1 MVILGVAGISYAY
14 WSFNATQKSVNVI
27 GTDCLNIEMI
37 EESEGISL
45 LETHPISNEEG
56 MKLTPYTFTIK
67 NTCNSLVDYTIN
79 LESMEIDERLDSHY
93 VAVSFDDQG
102 INVLAN
108 YDEAR
113 PMYQDNDYTGVESR
127 VLLKG
132 YLDSKESSSHTLRI
146 WMDEASDEESM
157 DKNFVSKIVVSGTP
171 NTVLATSPDVTAL
184 NFMKNGDE
192 IKDLSSTNG
201 FVYDNQVTIN
211 CAGDKSQCYIKV
223 SKDVDITGS
232 ILKKCSADAPYL
244 DCQDVYDFSSLE
256 AGVWYRT
263 SRIIT
268 FKSKEGEHDNPV
280 IEYLSCVGDKC
291 TDGTEVTLANIDRVA
306 PSLEVVRTPSS
317 TNSASIVLNASDSD
331 SGLQNVVA
339 KFGESPDAINQPTI
353 FRNDEYVLEHLSNNK
368 TYYYE
373 IVALDKVGN
382 VTTVTG
388 SLTTKDLALPE
399 IVTEYQDKEGNRLDQ
414 TTNYSYLANVS
425 ISFSDSNQHFV
436 RITNSVSLPP
446 ISNITCGNGDLPG
459 ACSENSTSETQ
470 DVWYKVDGNQTLTFD
485 QENNQHVLIKAISY
499 DGVNYSDVKEV
510 TLPFI
515 DRTAPSLTLNTAVTS
530 SNSISVPLAT
540 NDASGI
546 KAIACVY
553 GTDSNYGTNA
563 SSVNTGNCSLTNLRN
578 NTTYYYQVT
587 VEDFAGNKTIKTGS
601 AKTGDITKPTVT
613 MTGYN
618 KSNASISAQ
627 NGYFYKETA
636 GITFNTTNVS
646 NPSRYIKSS
655 VAGTSNVTLVQ
666 SCGTGTNPGA
676 CTNTSGTSMA
686 ANTWYKVNDNVTIT
700 YENALNSTG
709 TVYAV
714 LYDGVNFSTSG
725 TGTISK
731 IDRTA
736 PSATIDTPTKTTAT
750 ANIPITTSDNE
761 SQVSGV
767 TCKYGTNENNLANS
781 GTIKNQYDELNANG
795 KIIGATKENGYVS
808 LDGTDDLINL
818 DLANQDFS
826 NGQTLA
832 IKFRYKGSDGTS
844 KYILANIEQAGT
856 GFYYRGNGELVYELF
871 YNEYHIFETKVVLKE
886 NTDYTVIAT
895 YDNHTV
901 KIYVNGIMVNSSE
914 FEGTIKTSTAPYV
927 IGANPSP
934 SLNFNSDYANIDVY
948 NAAIYNRAITE
959 SEITSDDIIVTNN
972 TNLLNF
978 VDFTHKKS
986 NCSLT
991 NLNNNTTYYY
1001 QIVVTD
1007 NVGNQTAK
1015 TGSVTTGTMSI
1026 PSVTINGYNKDGTKV
1041 DAQNGYHYKVVAA
1054 VSFSASDLSSS
1065 AYYVKSTSATVSNI
1079 DGYACGTASNPSTCG
1094 TSATKSFAAD
1104 TWYKVSSNLNL
1115 TYETENSNN
1124 ATVYAIVWDGTK
1136 FSSTGTGTVSKIDRT
1151 APTGLQVTN
1160 PTNGNWTNQHF
1171 SVVLESQDSK
1181 SGIEKYAYSYDN
1193 SSWTYYSNSAS
1204 TSFTTTNFAQERNQ
1218 LAYFRVCD
1226 KLNNCSSSISTQ
1238 VKLDTSAPTF
1248 SLGTVSVDKTTASVP
1263 VNSINADISGQKSL
1277 TCTGA
1282 GACSCSGSVCKAT
1295 GLTSGTSYT
1304 MTITLTDNATNTT
1317 SKTVTFKTESDLIF
1331 SQVSVGQY
1339 VKYKPSK
1346 SSYSISTSLTGYS
1359 SYQTINPSELDLWR
1373 VIRKNSDGSIDLVSE
1388 YLSSKSIAFEEKEGY
1403 KKYIGTLNTI
1413 ASQYETSGIT
1423 SGSRY
1428 MGYNGQT
1435 QNITDETALN
1445 KTSDAAWTSSTTAS
1459 NSPKGSIREAQ
1470 GGGDT
1475 LYETDTDLVR
1485 AACGNTLIA
1494 KESGAL
1500 LNREYWLASRFFE
1513 YYDSDNW
1520 SFEARN
1526 VDRNGDVKVGMYYWP
1541 NNSFNVR
1548 GMSYLRPIVTLKA
1561 GIQASSGDGTK
1572 SNPWKVN

>member
-1 MVILGVAGISYAY
+1 M
-14 WSFNATQKSVNVI
+14 
-27 GTDCLNIEMI
+27 
-37 EESEGISL
+37 
-45 LETHPISNEEG
+45 
-56 MKLTPYTFTIK
+56 
-67 NTCNSLVDYTIN
+67 
-79 LESMEIDERLDSHY
+79 
-93 VAVSFDDQG
+93 
-102 INVLAN
+102 
-108 YDEAR
+108 
-113 PMYQDNDYTGVESR
+113 
-127 VLLKG
+127 
-132 YLDSKESSSHTLRI
+132 
-146 WMDEASDEESM
+146 
-157 DKNFVSKIVVSGTP
+157 
-171 NTVLATSPDVTAL
+171 
-184 NFMKNGDE
+184 
-192 IKDLSSTNG
+192 
-201 FVYDNQVTIN
+201 
-211 CAGDKSQCYIKV
+211 
-223 SKDVDITGS
+223 
-232 ILKKCSADAPYL
+232 KKCSADAPYL

-646 NPSRYIKSS
+646 SPSRYIKSS
-655 VAGTSNVTLVQ
+655 VAGKSSVTLVQ
-666 SCGTGTNPGA
+666 SCGTGTTPGA
-676 CTNTSGTSMA
+676 CTNASGTSMA

-700 YENALNSTG
+700 YESALSSTG
-709 TVYAV
+709 TVYAL

-736 PSATIDTPTKTTAT
+736 PSATIGTPTKTTAT
-750 ANIPITTSDNE
+750 ANIPITTSDSE

-767 TCKYGTNENNLANS
+767 TCKYGTTS
-781 GTIKNQYDELNANG
+781 GTY
-795 KIIGATKENGYVS
+795 
-808 LDGTDDLINL
+808 
-818 DLANQDFS
+818 
-826 NGQTLA
+826 
-832 IKFRYKGSDGTS
+832 
-844 KYILANIEQAGT
+844 
-856 GFYYRGNGELVYELF
+856 
-871 YNEYHIFETKVVLKE
+871 
-886 NTDYTVIAT
+886 
-895 YDNHTV
+895 
-901 KIYVNGIMVNSSE
+901 
-914 FEGTIKTSTAPYV
+914 
-927 IGANPSP
+927 
-934 SLNFNSDYANIDVY
+934 
-948 NAAIYNRAITE
+948 
-959 SEITSDDIIVTNN
+959 N
-972 TNLLNF
+972 TNASS
-978 VDFTHKKS
+978 VSTTK
-986 NCSLT
+986 CGLT
-991 NLNNNTTYYY
+991 GLSNNTTYYY

-1007 NVGNQTAK
+1007 KVGNQTTK

-1041 DAQNGYHYKVVAA
+1041 NAQNGYHYKVVAA
-1054 VSFSASDLSSS
+1054 VSFSASGLSSS
-1065 AYYVKSTSATVSNI
+1065 AYYVKSTRATVSSVN
-1079 DGYACGTASNPSTCG
+1079 GYACGTGSNPSTCG
-1094 TSATKSFAAD
+1094 TTATKSFAAG

-1124 ATVYAIVWDGTK
+1124 ATVYAVVWDGAK
-1136 FSSTGTGTVSKIDRT
+1136 YSSTGTGTVSKIDRT
-1151 APTGLQVTN
+1151 APSTPIVTN
-1160 PTNGNWTNQHF
+1160 PTNGNWTNQRTRITVT
-1171 SVVLESQDSK
+1171 SSDSGSSISK
-1181 SGIEKYAYSYDN
+1181 IEYAYEYNKTDWINDWSGN
-1193 SSWTYYSNSAS
+1193 L
-1204 TSFTTTNFAQERNQ
+1204 TTNGNQKSISGNWSAERDTK
-1218 LAYFRVCD
+1218 LYFRACD
-1226 KLNNCSSSISTQ
+1226 ALNNCSSSSSTP
-1238 VKLDTSAPTF
+1238 VKIDTTPPTF

>member
-1 MVILGVAGISYAY
+1 MKKKRVVYLSLTILMVILGVAGISYAY

-201 FVYDNQVTIN
+201 FAYDNQVTIN

-268 FKSKEGEHDNPV
+268 FKSKEGEHANPV

-291 TDGTEVTLANIDRVA
+291 TDRTEVTLANIDRVP

-373 IVALDKVGN
+373 IVGLDKVGN

-414 TTNYSYLANVS
+414 TTNYSYLANATL
-425 ISFSDSNQHFV
+425 SFSDTTQHFV
-436 RITNSVSLPP
+436 RITNSVGLPS

-459 ACSENSTSETQ
+459 ACSENGTSETQ
-470 DVWYKVDGNQTLTFD
+470 DVWYKVDGNKTFTFD
-485 QENNQHVLIKAISY
+485 QENNQHVTIKAISY

-546 KAIACVY
+546 KTIACVY

-655 VAGTSNVTLVQ
+655 VAGTSNVALVQ

-700 YENALNSTG
+700 YESALNSTG

-736 PSATIDTPTKTTAT
+736 PGATIGTPTKTTAT
-750 ANIPITTSDNE
+750 ANIPITTSDSE

-767 TCKYGTNENNLANS
+767 TCKYGTTS
-781 GTIKNQYDELNANG
+781 GTY
-795 KIIGATKENGYVS
+795 
-808 LDGTDDLINL
+808 
-818 DLANQDFS
+818 
-826 NGQTLA
+826 
-832 IKFRYKGSDGTS
+832 
-844 KYILANIEQAGT
+844 
-856 GFYYRGNGELVYELF
+856 
-871 YNEYHIFETKVVLKE
+871 
-886 NTDYTVIAT
+886 
-895 YDNHTV
+895 
-901 KIYVNGIMVNSSE
+901 
-914 FEGTIKTSTAPYV
+914 
-927 IGANPSP
+927 
-934 SLNFNSDYANIDVY
+934 
-948 NAAIYNRAITE
+948 
-959 SEITSDDIIVTNN
+959 N
-972 TNLLNF
+972 TNASS
-978 VDFTHKKS
+978 VSTTS
-986 NCSLT
+986 CGLT
-991 NLNNNTTYYY
+991 GLNNNTTYYY

-1007 NVGNQTAK
+1007 KVGNQTTK
-1015 TGSVTTGTMSI
+1015 TGSLTTGTMST

-1041 DAQNGYHYKVVAA
+1041 NAQNGYHYKVVAD
-1054 VSFSASDLSSS
+1054 VSFSASGLSSS
-1065 AYYVKSTSATVSNI
+1065 AYYVKSTSATVSSV
-1079 DGYACGTASNPSTCG
+1079 DGYSCGTGSNPSTCG
-1094 TSATKSFAAD
+1094 TSATKSFAAG

-1115 TYETENSNN
+1115 TYETETSNN
-1124 ATVYAIVWDGTK
+1124 ATIYAAIWDGAK
-1136 FSSTGTGTVSKIDRT
+1136 YSSNGTGTVSKIDRT
-1151 APTGLQVTN
+1151 APSVPTFTN
-1160 PTNGNWTNQHF
+1160 SSNGNWVNTDLRITAT
-1171 SVVLESQDSK
+1171 SSDSG
-1181 SGIEKYAYSYDN
+1181 SGIEIIQYHYNTHGDN
-1193 SSWTYYSNSAS
+1193 EWAS
-1204 TSFTTTNFAQERNQ
+1204 DWGENYTTNGTSKTIGGTWGAEND
-1218 LAYFRVCD
+1218 LVVTFRACD
-1226 KLNNCSSSISTQ
+1226 KLNNCSNSSSSTN
-1238 VKLDTSAPTF
+1238 VKIDKSSPTF
-1248 SLGTVSVDKTTASVP
+1248 STGTVTVGKNTIEIPLNNVDT
-1263 VNSINADISGQKSL
+1263 SISGEKSRTCSISGQD
-1277 TCTGA
+1277 C
-1282 GACSCSGSVCKAT
+1282 ACNSIHCASWALSP
-1295 GLTSGTSYT
+1295 GTSYT
-1304 MTITLTDNATNTT
+1304 MTITLTDNAGNQTT
-1317 SKTVTFKTESDLIF
+1317 KSVTAKTESDIL
-1331 SQVSVGQY
+1331 SSSVDVGGYVSY
-1339 VKYKPSK
+1339 TPSK
-1346 SSYSISTSLTGYS
+1346 TSYTISTSESGYTS
-1359 SYQTINPSELDLWR
+1359 NQTINPSELNLWR
-1373 VIRKNSDGSIDLVSE
+1373 VIRKNSDGTIDLVSE
-1388 YLSSKSIAFEEKEGY
+1388 YTSKKDVYFGGKVGY
-1403 KKYIGTLNTI
+1403 KNSVGTLNRI
-1413 ASQYETSGIT
+1413 ANSYGTSGIT

-1435 QNITDETALN
+1435 ETITDDTMLDKTTAP
-1445 KTSDAAWTSSTTAS
+1445 WTESTTAT
-1459 NSPKGSIREAQ
+1459 NSPKGSTRERQ
-1470 GGGDT
+1470 GGGDM
-1475 LYETDTDLVR
+1475 LYETDTNLVK
-1485 AACGNTLIA
+1485 AACGNLKAYRANTT
-1494 KESGAL
+1494 SFVS
-1500 LNREYWLASRFFE
+1500 YWLASREFV
-1513 YYDSDNW
+1513 YSNSRWYLVV
-1520 SFEARN
+1520 RN
-1526 VDRNGDVKVGMYYWP
+1526 VGTSGNIDS
-1541 NNSFNVR
+1541 NSLNTFAF
-1548 GMSYLRPIVTLKA
+1548 SYNDYNLQYALRPIVTLKS
-1561 GIQASSGDGTK
+1561 GITALSGDGTK
-1572 SNPWKVN
+1572 NNPWKVN

>member
-1 MVILGVAGISYAY
+1 MKKKRVVYLSLTILMVILGVAGISYAY

-201 FVYDNQVTIN
+201 FAYDNQVTIN

-268 FKSKEGEHDNPV
+268 FKSKEGEHANPV

-291 TDGTEVTLANIDRVA
+291 TDRTEVTLANIDRVP

-373 IVALDKVGN
+373 IVGLDKVGN

-414 TTNYSYLANVS
+414 TTNYSYLANATL
-425 ISFSDSNQHFV
+425 SFSDTTQHFV
-436 RITNSVSLPP
+436 RITNSVGLPS

-459 ACSENSTSETQ
+459 ACSENGTSETQ
-470 DVWYKVDGNQTLTFD
+470 DVWYKVDGNKTFTFD
-485 QENNQHVLIKAISY
+485 QENNQHVTIKAISY

-546 KAIACVY
+546 KTIACVY

-655 VAGTSNVTLVQ
+655 VAGTSNVALVQ

-700 YENALNSTG
+700 YESALNSTG

-736 PSATIDTPTKTTAT
+736 PDATIGTPTKTTAT
-750 ANIPITTSDNE
+750 ANIPITTSDSE

-767 TCKYGTNENNLANS
+767 TCKYGTTS
-781 GTIKNQYDELNANG
+781 GTY
-795 KIIGATKENGYVS
+795 
-808 LDGTDDLINL
+808 
-818 DLANQDFS
+818 
-826 NGQTLA
+826 
-832 IKFRYKGSDGTS
+832 
-844 KYILANIEQAGT
+844 
-856 GFYYRGNGELVYELF
+856 
-871 YNEYHIFETKVVLKE
+871 
-886 NTDYTVIAT
+886 
-895 YDNHTV
+895 
-901 KIYVNGIMVNSSE
+901 
-914 FEGTIKTSTAPYV
+914 
-927 IGANPSP
+927 
-934 SLNFNSDYANIDVY
+934 
-948 NAAIYNRAITE
+948 
-959 SEITSDDIIVTNN
+959 N
-972 TNLLNF
+972 TNASS
-978 VDFTHKKS
+978 VSTTS
-986 NCSLT
+986 CGLT
-991 NLNNNTTYYY
+991 GLNNNTTYYY

-1007 NVGNQTAK
+1007 KVGNQTTK
-1015 TGSVTTGTMSI
+1015 TGSLTTGTMST

-1041 DAQNGYHYKVVAA
+1041 NAQNGYHYKVVAD
-1054 VSFSASDLSSS
+1054 VSFSASGLSSS
-1065 AYYVKSTSATVSNI
+1065 AYYVKSTSATVSSV
-1079 DGYACGTASNPSTCG
+1079 DGYSCGTGSNPSTCG
-1094 TSATKSFAAD
+1094 TSATKSFAAG

-1115 TYETENSNN
+1115 TYETETSNN
-1124 ATVYAIVWDGTK
+1124 ATIYAAIWDGAK
-1136 FSSTGTGTVSKIDRT
+1136 YSSNGTGTVSKIDRT
-1151 APTGLQVTN
+1151 APSVPTFTN
-1160 PTNGNWTNQHF
+1160 SSNGNWVNTDLRITAT
-1171 SVVLESQDSK
+1171 SSDSG
-1181 SGIEKYAYSYDN
+1181 SGIEIIQYHYNTHGDN
-1193 SSWTYYSNSAS
+1193 EWAS
-1204 TSFTTTNFAQERNQ
+1204 DWGENYTTNGTSKTIGGTWGAEND
-1218 LAYFRVCD
+1218 LVVTFRACD
-1226 KLNNCSSSISTQ
+1226 KLNNCSNSSSSTN
-1238 VKLDTSAPTF
+1238 VKIDKSSPTF
-1248 SLGTVSVDKTTASVP
+1248 STGTVTVGKNTIEIPLNNVDTS
-1263 VNSINADISGQKSL
+1263 ISGEKSR
-1277 TCTGA
+1277 TCSVSGQDC
-1282 GACSCSGSVCKAT
+1282 ACDSTHCASWALSP
-1295 GLTSGTSYT
+1295 GTSYT
-1304 MTITLTDNATNTT
+1304 MTITLTDNAGNQTT
-1317 SKTVTFKTESDLIF
+1317 KSVTAKTESDIL
-1331 SQVSVGQY
+1331 SSSVDVGGYVSY
-1339 VKYKPSK
+1339 TPSK
-1346 SSYSISTSLTGYS
+1346 TSYTISTSESGYTS
-1359 SYQTINPSELDLWR
+1359 NQTINPSELNLWR
-1373 VIRKNSDGSIDLVSE
+1373 VIRKNSDGTIDLVSE
-1388 YLSSKSIAFEEKEGY
+1388 YTSKKDVYFGGKVGY
-1403 KKYIGTLNTI
+1403 KNYVGTLNRI
-1413 ASQYETSGIT
+1413 ANSYETSGIT
-1423 SGSRY
+1423 SGSRS
-1428 MGYNGQT
+1428 MGYDGQT
-1435 QNITDETALN
+1435 EYIADETALN
-1445 KTSDAAWTSSTTAS
+1445 KTTSPWTESTTAT
-1459 NSPKGSIREAQ
+1459 NSPKGSTRERQ

-1475 LYETDTDLVR
+1475 LYETDTNLVKV
-1485 AACGNTLIA
+1485 ACGNLKAYRVNTT
-1494 KESGAL
+1494 SFTSYG
-1500 LNREYWLASRFFE
+1500 LASRYFE
-1513 YYDSDNW
+1513 YTNSTYWYFLARVVNITGSIDSYLYN
-1520 SFEARN
+1520 SSIG
-1526 VDRNGDVKVGMYYWP
+1526 VDEYSVQCT
-1541 NNSFNVR
+1541 
-1548 GMSYLRPIVTLKA
+1548 LRPIVTLKS

-1572 SNPWKVN
+1572 TSPWKVN

>member
-1 MVILGVAGISYAY
+1 MKKKRIVYLSLTILMVILGVAGISYAY

-157 DKNFVSKIVVSGTP
+157 NKNFVSKIVVSGTP

-317 TNSASIVLNASDSD
+317 TNSASLVLNASDSD

-388 SLTTKDLALPE
+388 SLTTKDITLPT
-399 IVTEYQDKEGNRLDQ
+399 ISTEYQDKDGNRLDQ

-425 ISFSDSNQHFV
+425 ISFSDSTQHFV
-436 RITNSVSLPP
+436 RITNSVGLPP
-446 ISNITCGNGDLPG
+446 ISNITCGSAYLPG
-459 ACSENSTSETQ
+459 DCSENITSETQ
-470 DVWYKVDGNQTLTFD
+470 EVWYKVDGNKTLTFD
-485 QENNQHVLIKAISY
+485 QENNQHVNIKAISY

-510 TLPFI
+510 NLPFI

-530 SNSISVPLAT
+530 SNSISIPLST

-546 KAIACVY
+546 KGIACVY
-553 GTDSNYGTNA
+553 GTTTSYGTNA
-563 SSVNTGNCSLTNLRN
+563 SSVNTGNCSLTNLKN
-578 NTTYYYQVT
+578 NTTYYYQVM
-587 VEDFAGNKTIKTGS
+587 VEDYAGNKTVKTGS

-646 NPSRYIKSS
+646 SPSRYIKSS
-655 VAGTSNVTLVQ
+655 VAGKSSVTLVQ
-666 SCGTGTNPGA
+666 SCGTGTTPGA
-676 CTNTSGTSMA
+676 CTNASGTSMA

-700 YENALNSTG
+700 YESALSSTG
-709 TVYAV
+709 TVYAL

-736 PSATIDTPTKTTAT
+736 PSATIGTPTKTTAT
-750 ANIPITTSDNE
+750 ANIPITTSDSE

-767 TCKYGTNENNLANS
+767 TCKYGTAS
-781 GTIKNQYDELNANG
+781 GTY
-795 KIIGATKENGYVS
+795 
-808 LDGTDDLINL
+808 
-818 DLANQDFS
+818 
-826 NGQTLA
+826 
-832 IKFRYKGSDGTS
+832 
-844 KYILANIEQAGT
+844 
-856 GFYYRGNGELVYELF
+856 
-871 YNEYHIFETKVVLKE
+871 
-886 NTDYTVIAT
+886 
-895 YDNHTV
+895 
-901 KIYVNGIMVNSSE
+901 
-914 FEGTIKTSTAPYV
+914 
-927 IGANPSP
+927 
-934 SLNFNSDYANIDVY
+934 
-948 NAAIYNRAITE
+948 
-959 SEITSDDIIVTNN
+959 N
-972 TNLLNF
+972 TNASS
-978 VDFTHKKS
+978 VSTT

-991 NLNNNTTYYY
+991 NLSNNTTYYY

-1007 NVGNQTAK
+1007 KVGNQTTK
-1015 TGSVTTGTMSI
+1015 TGSLTTGTMST

-1041 DAQNGYHYKVVAA
+1041 NAQNGYHYKVVAA
-1054 VSFSASDLSSS
+1054 VSFSASGLSSS
-1065 AYYVKSTSATVSNI
+1065 AYYVKSTSATVSSVN
-1079 DGYACGTASNPSTCG
+1079 GYACGTGSNPSTCG
-1094 TSATKSFAAD
+1094 TTATKSFAAG

-1124 ATVYAIVWDGTK
+1124 ATVYAVVWDGAK
-1136 FSSTGTGTVSKIDRT
+1136 YSSTGTGTVSKIDRT
-1151 APTGLQVTN
+1151 APSTPTVNN
-1160 PTNGNWTNQHF
+1160 PTNGNWTNQRTRITVT
-1171 SVVLESQDSK
+1171 SSDSGSSISK
-1181 SGIEKYAYSYDN
+1181 IEYAYEYNKTDWINDWSGN
-1193 SSWTYYSNSAS
+1193 L
-1204 TSFTTTNFAQERNQ
+1204 TTNGNQKTISGNWEAERDTK
-1218 LAYFRVCD
+1218 LYFRACD
-1226 KLNNCSSSISTQ
+1226 ALNNCSSSSSTPIRT
-1238 VKLDTSAPTF
+1238 DNTPPTF
-1248 SLGTVSVDKTTASVP
+1248 SLGTVSVDRMSAWVP

-1277 TCTGA
+1277 TCTTGV
-1282 GACSCSGSVCKAT
+1282 GPCSCNGSVCKAA

-1317 SKTVTFKTESDLIF
+1317 SKTTTFKTKATWFDKVEIGEY
-1331 SQVSVGQY
+1331 VSY
-1339 VKYKPSK
+1339 TPNKT
-1346 SSYSISTSLTGYS
+1346 SYNISTSLTGYTLT
-1359 SYQTINPSELDLWR
+1359 QTINPGGLNLWR

-1388 YLSSKSIAFEEKEGY
+1388 YVLEELHFEGKTGY
-1403 KKYIGTLNTI
+1403 KNYIGTLNTI
-1413 ASQYETSGIT
+1413 ASQYEKSGIT

-1435 QNITDETALN
+1435 LTITDETMLN
-1445 KTSDAAWTSSTTAS
+1445 RKKAPWTEHTTAE
-1459 NSPKGSIREAQ
+1459 NSPKGSTREAQ
-1470 GGGDT
+1470 GGGDV
-1475 LYETDTDLVR
+1475 LFETDVNLVR
-1485 AACGNTLIA
+1485 AACGTLKALQGNYYIA
-1494 KESGAL
+1494 GRQYNS
-1500 LNREYWLASRFFE
+1500 
-1513 YYDSDNW
+1513 YDSSWDFNI
-1520 SFEARN
+1520 SSVSSDGTVSHVTLYRY
-1526 VDRNGDVKVGMYYWP
+1526 DRAFFSRVVHG
-1541 NNSFNVR
+1541 FH
-1548 GMSYLRPIVTLKA
+1548 RPIVILKS
-1561 GIQASSGDGTK
+1561 GIQAISGDGTE

>member
-1 MVILGVAGISYAY
+1 MKKKRVVYLSLTILMVILGVAGISYAY

-201 FVYDNQVTIN
+201 FAYDNQVTIN

-268 FKSKEGEHDNPV
+268 FKSKEGEHANPV

-291 TDGTEVTLANIDRVA
+291 TDRTEVTLANIDRVP

-373 IVALDKVGN
+373 IVGLDKVGN

-414 TTNYSYLANVS
+414 TTNYSYLANATL
-425 ISFSDSNQHFV
+425 SFSDSNQHFV
-436 RITNSVSLPP
+436 RITNSVGLPP

-485 QENNQHVLIKAISY
+485 QENNQHVTIKAISY

-546 KAIACVY
+546 KTIACVY

-655 VAGTSNVTLVQ
+655 VAGTSNVALVQ

-700 YENALNSTG
+700 YESALNSTG

-736 PSATIDTPTKTTAT
+736 PGATIGTPTKTTAT
-750 ANIPITTSDNE
+750 ANIPITTSDSE

-767 TCKYGTNENNLANS
+767 TCKYGTTS
-781 GTIKNQYDELNANG
+781 GTY
-795 KIIGATKENGYVS
+795 
-808 LDGTDDLINL
+808 
-818 DLANQDFS
+818 
-826 NGQTLA
+826 
-832 IKFRYKGSDGTS
+832 
-844 KYILANIEQAGT
+844 
-856 GFYYRGNGELVYELF
+856 
-871 YNEYHIFETKVVLKE
+871 
-886 NTDYTVIAT
+886 
-895 YDNHTV
+895 
-901 KIYVNGIMVNSSE
+901 
-914 FEGTIKTSTAPYV
+914 
-927 IGANPSP
+927 
-934 SLNFNSDYANIDVY
+934 
-948 NAAIYNRAITE
+948 
-959 SEITSDDIIVTNN
+959 N
-972 TNLLNF
+972 TNASS
-978 VDFTHKKS
+978 VSTTS
-986 NCSLT
+986 CGLT
-991 NLNNNTTYYY
+991 GLNNNTTYYY

-1007 NVGNQTAK
+1007 KVGNQTTK
-1015 TGSVTTGTMSI
+1015 TGSLTTGTMST

-1041 DAQNGYHYKVVAA
+1041 NAQNGYHYKVVAD
-1054 VSFSASDLSSS
+1054 VSFSASGLSSS
-1065 AYYVKSTSATVSNI
+1065 AYYVKSTSATVSSV
-1079 DGYACGTASNPSTCG
+1079 DGYSCGTGSNPSTCG
-1094 TSATKSFAAD
+1094 TSATKSFAAG

-1115 TYETENSNN
+1115 TYETETSNN
-1124 ATVYAIVWDGTK
+1124 ATIYAAIWDGAK
-1136 FSSTGTGTVSKIDRT
+1136 YSSNGTGTVSKIDRT
-1151 APTGLQVTN
+1151 APSVPTFTN
-1160 PTNGNWTNQHF
+1160 PSNGNWTNQKITVTAT
-1171 SVVLESQDSK
+1171 SSDSG
-1181 SGIEKYAYSYDN
+1181 SGIDKIQYHETAWLDDWEYGY
-1193 SSWTYYSNSAS
+1193 
-1204 TSFTTTNFAQERNQ
+1204 TTNGNSKTASGYFEADRNVTVS
-1218 LAYFRVCD
+1218 FRACD
-1226 KLNNCSSSISTQ
+1226 KLNNCSDSSSTSI
-1238 VKLDTSAPTF
+1238 KIDKSPPTF
-1248 SLGTVSVDKTTASVP
+1248 STGTVTVGKNTIEIPLNNVDAST
-1263 VNSINADISGQKSL
+1263 SGEKSRTCSISGQD
-1277 TCTGA
+1277 C
-1282 GACSCSGSVCKAT
+1282 ACNSIHCASWALSP
-1295 GLTSGTSYT
+1295 GTSYT
-1304 MTITLTDNATNTT
+1304 MTITLTDNAGNQTT
-1317 SKTVTFKTESDLIF
+1317 KSVTAKTESDIL
-1331 SQVSVGQY
+1331 SSSVDVGGYVSY
-1339 VKYKPSK
+1339 TPSK
-1346 SSYSISTSLTGYS
+1346 TSYTISTSESGYTS
-1359 SYQTINPSELDLWR
+1359 NQTINPSELNLWR
-1373 VIRKNSDGSIDLVSE
+1373 VIRKNSDGTIDLVSE
-1388 YLSSKSIAFEEKEGY
+1388 YTSKKDVYFGGKVGY
-1403 KKYIGTLNTI
+1403 KNSVGTLNRI
-1413 ASQYETSGIT
+1413 ANSYGTSGIT

-1435 QNITDETALN
+1435 ETITDDTMLDKTTAP
-1445 KTSDAAWTSSTTAS
+1445 WTESTTAT
-1459 NSPKGSIREAQ
+1459 NSPKGSTRERQ
-1470 GGGDT
+1470 GGGDM
-1475 LYETDTDLVR
+1475 LYETDTNLVK
-1485 AACGNTLIA
+1485 AACGNLKAYRANTT
-1494 KESGAL
+1494 SFVS
-1500 LNREYWLASRFFE
+1500 YWLASREFV
-1513 YYDSDNW
+1513 YSNSRWYLVV
-1520 SFEARN
+1520 RN
-1526 VDRNGDVKVGMYYWP
+1526 VGTSGNIDS
-1541 NNSFNVR
+1541 NSLNTFAF
-1548 GMSYLRPIVTLKA
+1548 SYNDYNLQYALRPIVTLKS
-1561 GIQASSGDGTK
+1561 GITALSGDGTK
-1572 SNPWKVN
+1572 NNPWKVN